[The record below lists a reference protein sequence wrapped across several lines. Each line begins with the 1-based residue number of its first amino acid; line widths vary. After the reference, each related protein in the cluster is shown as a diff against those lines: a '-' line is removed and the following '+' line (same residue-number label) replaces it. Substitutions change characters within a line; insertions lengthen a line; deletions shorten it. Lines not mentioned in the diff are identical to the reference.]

1 MRFAFTAI
9 LLMLSMQ
16 TATAAFQSPESVVRN
31 VYAHYGNGSAGLSGG
46 LLHDEETSRNFF
58 DPGLQKVWVAATKP
72 PYDFFVQ
79 SPSWK
84 IGPVTIEVTRTQFDR
99 TYVAANFDNNA
110 KPVSLNFI
118 VVKTSDGWVIYDVE
132 TTHDSL
138 RLFLQ
143 QLKD

>member
-1 MRFAFTAI
+1 M
-9 LLMLSMQ
+9 
-16 TATAAFQSPESVVRN
+16 
-31 VYAHYGNGSAGLSGG
+31 
-46 LLHDEETSRNFF
+46 
-58 DPGLQKVWVAATKP
+58 
-72 PYDFFVQ
+72 Q